1 MGTHLKKLITI
12 VLLPLLALPFA
23 NWQMD
28 FDELWATAGGWSN
41 PYITD
46 GLIAMWDGEWNA
58 GGGKHDATATVWKD
72 LIGTL
77 DIPLTNNYSFSD
89 NSVRSS
95 VKMSYGLSCIID
107 IGSNATVSCVRKI
120 INTEHAAYKTFSFSQ
135 SETPIFG
142 ENSSGYGISSSSSWL
157 NILPGYSFVSRDL
170 NALSFASVT
179 YTIKTTKLDSN
190 YNGTQKISKTLPMS
204 IEEVNRLNIGGML
217 GDIYTFRIY
226 NRALTASEI
235 AQNYAIDKARFGL

>member
-1 MGTHLKKLITI
+1 MGTHLKKLIAI
-12 VLLPLLALPFA
+12 VLLPLLAFA

-77 DIPLTNNYSFSD
+77 NIPLTNNYSFSD
-89 NSVRSS
+89 NSVGHS
-95 VKMSYGLSCIID
+95 VKSSDVLSCIID

-120 INTEHAAYKTFSFSQ
+120 IDTKSASYPTFSFSQ
-135 SETPIFG
+135 SETSIFG
-142 ENSSGYGISSSSSWL
+142 ENSSGYGISSSASWL
-157 NILPGYSFVSRDL
+157 NILPGYSFVSRDA

-179 YTIKTTKLDSN
+179 YTIKTTQLDSN
-190 YNGTQKISKTLPMS
+190 YNGTQKISKTLSMS